1 VKIEFLDAA
10 GASIIAYSNRQDK
23 KGKAVKES
31 AEFYE
36 NPEAKR
42 SDVVTTNAGMN
53 RFVWDMNLP
62 DAPEVAGALLWGGS
76 LTGAKVPPGKYQV
89 RLSVVSGANTR
100 VVGTQ
105 PFEILRDPRVEP
117 SVTQADYDAQFALH
131 KQIMAKTTD
140 VNKAITSIRD
150 VRKQVNAVLERL
162 AGTNADKQASA
173 GVSASANASA
183 RSKQF
188 KDAAK
193 PLLDSLTAVENE
205 LIQTKLKSS
214 QDILNFPPRLDNKLV
229 SLASYV
235 ASADSKPT
243 KAAVATFAELSARVD
258 KQLARLK
265 PLMETELPKF
275 NKLAQDQNLPAVLVE

>member
-1 VKIEFLDAA
+1 
-10 GASIIAYSNRQDK
+10 
-23 KGKAVKES
+23 
-31 AEFYE
+31 
-36 NPEAKR
+36 
-42 SDVVTTNAGMN
+42 
-53 RFVWDMNLP
+53 
-62 DAPEVAGALLWGGS
+62 
-76 LTGAKVPPGKYQV
+76 
-89 RLSVVSGANTR
+89 
-100 VVGTQ
+100 
-105 PFEILRDPRVEP
+105 
-117 SVTQADYDAQFALH
+117 
-131 KQIMAKTTD
+131 
-140 VNKAITSIRD
+140 
-150 VRKQVNAVLERL
+150 VLERL

-235 ASADSKPT
+235 SSADSKPT
-243 KAAVATFAELSARVD
+243 KAALATFAELSARVD